1 MNRQQKEQVI
11 EDLKGK
17 LAENNVGVFTRYSG
31 LKVLEINQIRND
43 LKKVS
48 ADYHVVKNTLFLRA
62 IDGTEIAAL
71 KDHIHGPLALAV
83 AKDDIVPVAKLL
95 AGFTKNFPKLEV
107 HVGFADGQV
116 IDSKGIEYAAT
127 LPGKE
132 ELQAKLLFMM
142 NAPLTNFMNVLR
154 AVHIKLLLT
163 IKAIQQQ
170 KEETAG

>member
-1 MNRQQKEQVI
+1 MNRQEKEQVI

-31 LKVLEINQIRND
+31 LKVLEINKIRND
-43 LKKVS
+43 LKNIS
-48 ADYHVVKNTLFLRA
+48 ADYHVVKNSLFMRA
-62 IDGTEIAAL
+62 IDGTEIAPL

-95 AGFTKNFPKLEV
+95 AGFAKSYPKFEV
-107 HVGFADGQV
+107 HVGFANGKV
-116 IDSKGIEYAAT
+116 IDTKGVEFAAT
-127 LPGKE
+127 LPSKE
-132 ELQAKLLFMM
+132 ELQAKLLFLM
-142 NAPLTNFMNVLR
+142 NAPLTNFMHVLR

-163 IKAIQQQ
+163 IKAVQQQ

>member
-83 AKDDIVPVAKLL
+83 AKDDIVPWPSFWPVSQRISR
-95 AGFTKNFPKLEV
+95 N
-107 HVGFADGQV
+107 
-116 IDSKGIEYAAT
+116 SKCTWAS
-127 LPGKE
+127 
-132 ELQAKLLFMM
+132 
-142 NAPLTNFMNVLR
+142 LTDR
-154 AVHIKLLLT
+154 
-163 IKAIQQQ
+163 
-170 KEETAG
+170 